1 MRSTTL
7 ALALPALVAL
17 GVGLSACATITR
29 DECRAEDWASI
40 GQRDGAEGHA
50 PSRLESHARTCA
62 NFSIVPDPE
71 AYRAGWDT
79 GVLLYCT
86 PQNGFATARESKPYH
101 GLCPA
106 SVAGRFLEGREVGS
120 RLGAAERRVAAAEST
135 LRNGESERERLR
147 RRMDEV
153 REDGGLSADEKTR
166 PARRDARQDRRPALG
181 NGRGALRAAAGARGA
196 AARRGGGAA
205 LLRGAGGSR
214 LAHRG
219 TLSFHSRCVR
229 ADSLRILESPP
240 PCPSSPG
247 SSSASSPA
255 S

>member
-1 MRSTTL
+1 LRSTTL

-86 PQNGFATARESKPYH
+86 PQNGFTTGRESKPYH

-106 SVAGRFLEGREVGS
+106 NVAGRFLEGRDVGS

-153 REDGGLSADEKTR
+153 REDGGLSADEKR
-166 PARRDARQDRRPALG
+166 DRLDEMRDRIADLRWEMDAARFELQQA
-181 NGRGALRAAAGARGA
+181 RAALPPAEE
-196 AARRGGGAA
+196 AARRFFEAQAA
-205 LLRGAGGSR
+205 RG
-214 LAHRG
+214 
-219 TLSFHSRCVR
+219 
-229 ADSLRILESPP
+229 
-240 PCPSSPG
+240 
-247 SSSASSPA
+247 
-255 S
+255 

>member
-1 MRSTTL
+1 MRTTTL
-7 ALALPALVAL
+7 AVALPAFAAL
-17 GVGLSACATITR
+17 ILGLPGCATITR
-29 DECRAEDWASI
+29 DECRAEDWGSI

-62 NFSIVPDPE
+62 NFSIVPDPQ

-86 PQNGFATARESKPYH
+86 PQNGFATGRENKSYH

-106 SVAGRFLEGREVGS
+106 SVAGRFLEGREVGA

-153 REDGGLSADEKTR
+153 REDGGLSADDKRNQLDEMR
-166 PARRDARQDRRPALG
+166 DRIADLRWEMDAARFELQQA
-181 NGRGALRAAAGARGA
+181 RAALPSAEA
-196 AARRGGGAA
+196 AARRFFEVRA
-205 LLRGAGGSR
+205 AGG
-214 LAHRG
+214 
-219 TLSFHSRCVR
+219 
-229 ADSLRILESPP
+229 
-240 PCPSSPG
+240 
-247 SSSASSPA
+247 
-255 S
+255 